1 MLMRLARLL
10 CGLAFISAVWFA
22 IGAPTAQTQ
31 NAPLSTNQ
39 SALPDVDLRMQTA
52 ASFIEPGGEPNAAI
66 STKPLRLWAARTAL
80 SAASQATPNTIAR
93 RFVQARADAFRLS
106 ASEANTLTV
115 AREYRTEHNGVTHV
129 TLQQAHR
136 GIPVFE
142 GDVTTHIARDG
153 EVIAA
158 SGSLVSRL
166 AETINATAPTL
177 TADQALRIAGD
188 YAAVSSTS
196 LQRQTLVGKATFKAD
211 KYERDVTPELV
222 YFPLTNEATKDAT
235 RLAWQM
241 TLWLRDTPDVYLLV
255 IDAERGSLLYRRNL
269 TNYEQAQNG
278 PRGQVFT
285 GESPRPNLPVIT
297 TNPPTVE
304 RVELPF
310 RPAPFNGRETFT
322 TGDPHFDW
330 WNTRAPNDLI
340 SNNTST
346 YLDRD
351 ASPNQPDAPRLTV
364 TDGIFNFALDLSGTP
379 TGSDNQKSA
388 QANLFYWTNRYH
400 DILYQFGFNEA
411 AGNFQTDNFTF
422 GGRGNDAVLAEAQ
435 DGSGTNN
442 ANFSSPAD
450 GNAGRM
456 QMYLWT
462 GTPQRDGDFDQNVI
476 IHELT
481 HGLSTRLVAG
491 LNGLQGGGMGEGW
504 SDYFGIV
511 LLAKE
516 GDDLN
521 GNYAVGQYATGNYTR
536 GIRRF
541 PYSTNTSVYP
551 YNYGDVKLTNGVH
564 PTGEIWCNTLLEMRA
579 ALIRQY
585 GFQEG
590 QRQSIQ
596 LVVDGMKLSPRT
608 PSFVD
613 ARNGILLAD
622 KVNNGGANQCLLWQA
637 FGKRGLGYLTES
649 LSANDNFP
657 LENFDAPPACNPAG
671 TLTLD
676 RKSYLSGETVRV
688 SLGDRNVTGT
698 VRVKVV
704 SLPSGDEETYTLTP
718 DTVFNGAY
726 NGAIRISNSAVQ
738 KGDGIVQ
745 ASLTA
750 RDRLRVSYEDVDNGA
765 GAAQTIVK
773 EFLLAGENRL
783 YEDDFESGN
792 RGWLPMEI
800 TSTWAL
806 TNTRAAS
813 GVTSF
818 TDSPGANYPN
828 NASYSLLSPR
838 FDFSRMDG
846 VTLAFTHSYAFENLF
861 DYGFVEAST
870 DDGATWRRMASYTGT
885 LAAFTPARVSL
896 DGFAGMNNVRLRFR
910 IESDPGTV
918 GDGWYVDDIRVIG
931 RQSDVAALPPNAAYA
946 PVITE
951 AVNAFGAPAGGNTVR
966 IIGANFSESADTT
979 VFFGAR
985 AATNVTVLGQ
995 GVLTCTVPAATALG
1009 AVTIRLDNR
1018 FGSAQLV
1025 NGYLYYQSSIT
1036 PATPTV
1042 SSLTPE
1048 AGSVRGGTVV
1058 TVLGNNFT
1066 PDTRLQFGT
1075 LAVTTPQFITSQMLR
1090 VTTPAATTNGAV
1102 NVLVSHGLNLLATL
1116 PNAFNY
1122 NAPTPPMVDLLS
1134 PNGGEQI
1141 FTGTTITVR
1150 WRSRDNRALTRHR
1163 VELHTGEGAA
1173 RRKVVDLATELPGSA
1188 QSFNWNVSTGLVAGT
1203 SFTLRVAAL
1212 DDEGAETEAFSS
1224 SVFSLA
1230 RRWQAASAIAQSVQR
1245 PAVTSDGQNLFVFGG
1260 RAGTASSATIAT
1272 AQRLRLDQT
1281 PPTVEPLAAMPVGLN
1296 AADAAY
1302 LNGKIYIAGG
1312 LNAQVAIEQTLF
1324 VYDVATNAWT
1334 TAAAPPT
1341 DDFLYALVA
1350 DPVRNALYRIGG
1362 LGFVSNAAA
1371 RSVWRYTP
1379 QTDRWDEMPPMT
1391 TPRSAHEAALINGKL
1406 YVCGGAATTEVFDFD
1421 AQRWTTLANIPVP
1434 RQYSLNGLAQ
1444 TANGRALWLIAG
1456 GETLTSTT
1464 PLGDVMAYDLA
1475 NNRWFPLD
1483 GSFGLITARSL
1494 TAGTTI
1500 NNQLYAVAGFNGAA
1514 NIASVERLPLN
1525 NLVVMNPN
1533 TPPLLVTPATTLA
1546 FVGQEISFEVNGYDP
1561 MRDNALTL
1569 TAQNLPTGATFAS
1582 TSNSDGSVTGRFR
1595 WTPSAEVANRD
1606 ATISF
1611 TVSDG
1616 QLSDTRAIT
1625 LRVKNAAPL
1634 AAVNAANYRAG
1645 QVAAEQICAAF
1656 AANLGTSTSLAQTL
1670 PLPGTLGGTTVTV
1683 NGIAAQLFFVS
1694 PTQINFLMPP
1704 AVGLGSAQV
1713 VIRTAQEVY
1722 SVGTVEVV
1730 PSVPAIF
1737 TNNAQGSGAAAAL
1750 ATPDGATYQ
1759 SAPFDITI
1767 GGRPNYLL
1775 LFATGIRRATTE
1787 FPNDGNGIAETVR
1800 ATIEGQSANVIYAGA
1815 QGSLVGLDQ
1824 LNIEFPPSLAGRGAR
1839 DVEVV
1844 ITVSGVEANRVTV
1857 RIK

>member
-1 MLMRLARLL
+1 MNQRTFYFLSALGLCLLA
-10 CGLAFISAVWFA
+10 CGWFV
-22 IGAPTAQTQ
+22 TSVVQSQT
-31 NAPLSTNQ
+31 SDNQ
-39 SALPDVDLRMQTA
+39 TPRALPDFDLRNDRA
-52 ASFIEPGGEPNAAI
+52 NYVDE
-66 STKPLRLWAARTAL
+66 
-80 SAASQATPNTIAR
+80 SQASKKLWSLQTRLSQGSVAIPNNIAR
-93 RFVQARADAFRLS
+93 RFVQTHNDAFGLS
-106 ASEANTLTV
+106 ASEANALTV

-129 TLQQAHR
+129 TLQQTLQEAHR
-136 GIPVFE
+136 AIPVFE
-142 GDVTTHIARDG
+142 GDVTTHIARNG

-158 SGSLVSRL
+158 SGSLISRL
-166 AETINATAPTL
+166 AQTINATEPTL
-177 TADQALRIAGD
+177 TAEQALRIAAD
-188 YAAVSSTS
+188 YAAVTPSP
-196 LQRQTLVGKATFKAD
+196 LQRQTLAGKTTFKAD
-211 KYERDVTPELV
+211 KYERDVAPELV
-222 YFPLTNEATKDAT
+222 YFPLAAEAT

-269 TNYEQAQNG
+269 TNYEQVQPSG

-285 GESPRPNLPVIT
+285 GESPRPNLPVVT
-297 TNPPTVE
+297 TTPATVE

-310 RPAPFNGRETFT
+310 RPTPFNGRETFT
-322 TGDPHFDW
+322 MGDPHYDW
-330 WNTRAPNDLI
+330 WNTKAPNDLI

-351 ASPNQPDAPRLTV
+351 ASPNQPDSPRLTV
-364 TDGIFNFALDLSGTP
+364 TDGLFNFPLDLSLAP
-379 TGSDNQKSA
+379 TTNDYQKAA
-388 QANLFYWTNRYH
+388 QANVFYWVNRYH
-400 DILYQFGFNEA
+400 DILYQFGFTEA

-422 GGRGNDAVLAEAQ
+422 GGRGNDAVNAEVQ

-442 ANFSSPAD
+442 ANFSTPAD
-450 GNAGRM
+450 GGAGRM

-462 GTPQRDGDFDQNVI
+462 GNPQRDGDFDQGVV

-481 HGLSTRLVAG
+481 HGLSSRLIAG
-491 LNGLQGGGMGEGW
+491 LGGVQGGGMGEGW

-516 GDDLN
+516 GDDLD
-521 GNYAVGQYATGNYTR
+521 GSYAVGQYATGNYTR

-541 PYSTNTSVYP
+541 PYSTNPNVYP
-551 YNYGDVKLTNGVH
+551 YNYGEVKLTGVVH

-579 ALIRQY
+579 QLIRHH

-596 LVVDGMKLSPRT
+596 LVVDGMKLSPRS

-637 FGKRGLGYLTES
+637 FSKRGLGYQTES

-657 LENFDAPPACNPAG
+657 IENFDAPPACHPTG

-676 RKSYLSGETVRV
+676 RKSYLSGETMRV
-688 SLGDRNVTGT
+688 SLGDRNATGA
-698 VRVKVV
+698 VRVRVT
-704 SLPSGDEETYTLTP
+704 SLPSGDEETFTLTP
-718 DTVFNGAY
+718 DATFNGAF
-726 NGAIRISNSAVQ
+726 NGAVRISNSAMQ

-750 RDRLRVSYEDVDNGA
+750 RDKLRVSYEDADNGA
-765 GAAQTIVK
+765 GVASTITK
-773 EFLLAGENRL
+773 EFSLAGENRL
-783 YEDDFESGN
+783 YEDDLEGGN
-792 RGWLPMEI
+792 RGWLPMEAS
-800 TSTWAL
+800 STWAL

-813 GVTSF
+813 GTTSF

-846 VTLAFTHSYAFENLF
+846 ATLAFSHSYAFENLF

-870 DDGATWRRMASYTGT
+870 DDGTTWRRMAAYTGT
-885 LAAFTPARVSL
+885 LASFTPARVSL
-896 DGFAGMNNVRLRFR
+896 DGLAGMPNVRLRLR
-910 IESDPGTV
+910 VQSDPGTV
-918 GDGWYVDDIRVIG
+918 GDGWFIDDIRVIG

-951 AVNAFGAPAGGNTVR
+951 GVNAFGALAGGNTVR
-966 IIGANFSESADTT
+966 IIGANFSDSADTT

-985 AATNVTVLGQ
+985 PATNVTVLGQ
-995 GVLTCTVPAATALG
+995 GVLTCIAPASAQPV

-1025 NGYLYYQSSIT
+1025 NGYLYYQAGGT
-1036 PATPTV
+1036 PTAPTV
-1042 SSLTPE
+1042 SSLTPD
-1048 AGSVRGGTVV
+1048 AGSARGGTVV

-1066 PDTRLQFGT
+1066 PETRLQFGT

-1090 VTTPAATTNGAV
+1090 VTTPAATANGAV
-1102 NVLVSHGLNLLATL
+1102 NVLVSQGLNLLATL
-1116 PNAFNY
+1116 PNAFTY
-1122 NAPTPPMVDLLS
+1122 HAPTPPTIELLS
-1134 PNGGEQI
+1134 PTGGEQI

-1150 WRSRDNRALTRHR
+1150 WRSRDNRSLIRHR
-1163 VELHTGEGAA
+1163 VELHSGEGTA

-1188 QSFNWNVSTGLVAGT
+1188 QSFNWNVSTGLAAGT
-1203 SFTLRVAAL
+1203 SYTLRVTAL

-1224 SVFSLA
+1224 NVFSLA
-1230 RRWQAASAIAQSVQR
+1230 RRWQTSGAIAQSVQR
-1245 PAVTSDGQNLFVFGG
+1245 PAVTSDGQNLFIFGG
-1260 RAGTASSATIAT
+1260 RTGTASGSTIGT

-1281 PPTVEPLAAMPVGLN
+1281 PPTAEPLAAMPVGLN

-1312 LNAQVAIEQTLF
+1312 INPQVTFEQKLF
-1324 VYDVATNAWT
+1324 VYDVTTNAWS
-1334 TAAAPPT
+1334 TAAAPP
-1341 DDFLYALVA
+1341 DDLYLYSLVA
-1350 DPVRNALYRIGG
+1350 DPVRNVLYQTGGIG
-1362 LGFVSNAAA
+1362 FDSNANSRRA
-1371 RSVWRYTP
+1371 WRYTP
-1379 QTDRWDEMPPMT
+1379 QSDRWDELPPMT
-1391 TPRSAHEAALINGKL
+1391 TARFAHEAALINGKL
-1406 YVCGGAATTEVFDFD
+1406 YVCGGSASTEVFDFD
-1421 AQRWTTLANIPVP
+1421 AQRWTTLANFPAP
-1434 RQYSLNGLAQ
+1434 RQYSINALAQ
-1444 TANGRALWLIAG
+1444 TADGRALWLIAG
-1456 GETLTSTT
+1456 GELLTSTT

-1494 TAGTTI
+1494 TAGVTI
-1500 NNQLYAVAGFNGAA
+1500 NNQLYAVAGFTGAT
-1514 NIASVERLPLN
+1514 NLTSVERLPLN
-1525 NLVVMNPN
+1525 NLAVMSQNQ
-1533 TPPLLVTPATTLA
+1533 PPLLVTPATTLA

-1561 MRDNALTL
+1561 MRDSALTL
-1569 TAQNLPTGATFAS
+1569 TAQNLPPGTFIF
-1582 TSNSDGSVTGRFR
+1582 NIFPNNDGSVTGSVR
-1595 WTPSAEVANRD
+1595 WTPTASDANRD
-1606 ATISF
+1606 YTISF
-1611 TVSDG
+1611 TISDG
-1616 QLSDTRAIT
+1616 QLSDTRAVT

-1634 AAVNAANYRAG
+1634 AAVNAASYRAV
-1645 QVAAEQICAAF
+1645 QVAAEQICSAF
-1656 AANLGTSTSLAQTL
+1656 AANLGTQTSIAQTL
-1670 PLPGTLGGTTVTV
+1670 PLPATLGGTTVTV
-1683 NGIAAQLFFVS
+1683 NGLAAPLFFVS

-1713 VIRTAQEVY
+1713 VIRTAQDVY

-1737 TNNAQGSGAAAAL
+1737 TNNAQGTGAAAAM
-1750 ATPDGATYQ
+1750 ATPDGATFQ

-1787 FPNDGNGIAETVR
+1787 FPNDTNGVAETVR
-1800 ATIEGQSANVIYAGA
+1800 ATIEGQPANVLYAGA

-1824 LNIEFPPSLAGRGAR
+1824 LNIEFPASLAGRGAR

-1844 ITVSGVEANRVTV
+1844 VSVNGVEANRVTV
-1857 RIK
+1857 RVK

>member
-1 MLMRLARLL
+1 MLVAVGFWWAVARST
-10 CGLAFISAVWFA
+10 SAQNDSVSL
-22 IGAPTAQTQ
+22 QT
-31 NAPLSTNQ
+31 S
-39 SALPDVDLRMQTA
+39 LPDFDLRQPVTNDNTSANHEAAKKLWGLQT
-52 ASFIEPGGEPNAAI
+52 
-66 STKPLRLWAARTAL
+66 RLSQN
-80 SAASQATPNTIAR
+80 SAAAPNTIAR
-93 RFVQARADAFRLS
+93 RFVQMRSDAFRLS
-106 ASEANTLTV
+106 ASEANALTV
-115 AREYRTEHNGVTHV
+115 AREYRTEHNGLTHV
-129 TLQQAHR
+129 TLQQTLQEAHR
-136 GIPVFE
+136 AIPVFE
-142 GDVTTHIARDG
+142 GDVTTHIARNG

-166 AETINATAPTL
+166 AESINTTEPAL
-177 TADQALRIAGD
+177 TAEQALRVAAD
-188 YAAVSSTS
+188 YAAVGTTS
-196 LQRQTLVGKATFKAD
+196 LQRQTLAGKTIFKAE

-222 YFPLTNEATKDAT
+222 YFPLTTEATPNAT

-269 TNYEQAQNG
+269 TNYEQANYEQAQNG

-285 GESPRPNLPVIT
+285 GESPRPNLPVAT
-297 TNPPTVE
+297 TNPATIE

-310 RPAPFNGRETFT
+310 RAAPFNSRETFT
-322 TGDPHFDW
+322 TGDPHYDW
-330 WNTRAPNDLI
+330 WNAKAPNDLI

-351 ASPNQPDAPRLTV
+351 ATPNQPDQPRLTV
-364 TDGIFNFALDLSGTP
+364 TDGLFNFPLDLSLAP
-379 TGSDNQKSA
+379 TTGDYQKAA

-422 GGRGNDAVLAEAQ
+422 GGRGSDAVLAEAQ

-442 ANFSSPAD
+442 ANFSTPAD

-462 GTPQRDGDFDQNVI
+462 GTPQRDGDFDQGIV

-481 HGLSTRLVAG
+481 HGLSNRLVAG
-491 LNGLQGGGMGEGW
+491 LSGVQGGGMGEGW

-521 GNYAVGQYATGNYTR
+521 GSYAVGQYATGNYTR

-541 PYSTNTSVYP
+541 PYSSNTSVYP
-551 YNYGDVKLTNGVH
+551 YNYGDVRLTSAVH
-564 PTGEIWCNTLLEMRA
+564 PTGEIWCNALLEMRA
-579 ALIRQY
+579 QLIRQY

-596 LVVDGMKLSPRT
+596 LVVDGMKLSPRS

-657 LENFDAPPACNPAG
+657 IESFDAPPACNPAG

-676 RKSYLSGETVRV
+676 RKSYLSGETMRV
-688 SLGDRNVTGT
+688 SLGDRNATGT
-698 VRVKVV
+698 VRVRVV

-718 DTVFNGAY
+718 DAVFNGAY
-726 NGAIRISNSAVQ
+726 NGSARISNSAVQ
-738 KGDGIVQ
+738 KGDGVVQ

-750 RDRLRVSYEDVDNGA
+750 RDRLRVSYEDADNGA
-765 GAAQTIVK
+765 GAASTITK
-773 EFLLAGENRL
+773 EFSLAGENRL

-792 RGWLPMEI
+792 RGWLPMEAS
-800 TSTWAL
+800 STWAL
-806 TNTRAAS
+806 TTTRAAS
-813 GVTSF
+813 GTTSF
-818 TDSPGANYPN
+818 TDSPGASYPN

-861 DYGFVEAST
+861 DYGFVDSSI
-870 DDGATWRRMASYTGT
+870 DDGATWRRMAAYTGT

-896 DGFAGMNNVRLRFR
+896 DGLAGASNVRLRLR
-910 IESDPGTV
+910 VQSDLGTV
-918 GDGWYVDDIRVIG
+918 ADGWYVDDIRVIG
-931 RQSDVAALPPNAAYA
+931 RQSDIAALPPNAAYA

-951 AVNAFGAPAGGNTVR
+951 AVNAFGTLAGGNTVR
-966 IIGANFSESADTT
+966 ILGANFSESADTT
-979 VFFGAR
+979 VWFGAR

-995 GVLTCTVPAATALG
+995 GVLTCTVPAATAPG
-1009 AVTIRLDNR
+1009 AITIRLENR

-1025 NGYLYYQSSIT
+1025 NGYLYYQST
-1036 PATPTV
+1036 ATPSAVTV

-1066 PDTRLQFGT
+1066 PETRLQFGT
-1075 LAVTTPQFITSQMLR
+1075 LTAATPQFISSQMLR
-1090 VTTPAATTNGAV
+1090 VTTPAATANGAV

-1116 PNAFNY
+1116 PNAY
-1122 NAPTPPMVDLLS
+1122 SYHAPTPPALTLLA

-1141 FTGTTITVR
+1141 FTGTTLTVR
-1150 WRSRDNRALTRHR
+1150 WRSSDNRALTRHR

-1173 RRKVVDLATELPGSA
+1173 RRKVTDLATELPGSA
-1188 QSFNWNVSTGLVAGT
+1188 QSFNWNISTGLAAGT
-1203 SFTLRVAAL
+1203 SYALRVTAL
-1212 DDEGAETEAFSS
+1212 DDEGAETEAFSTTA
-1224 SVFSLA
+1224 FALA
-1230 RRWQAASAIAQSVQR
+1230 RRWQAVGTIAQSVQR

-1260 RAGTASSATIAT
+1260 RTGTASSTTIAT
-1272 AQRLRLDQT
+1272 AQRFRLDQT
-1281 PPTVEPLAAMPVGLN
+1281 PPVSEPLAAMPVGLN
-1296 AADAAY
+1296 AAEAAY

-1312 LNAQVAIEQTLF
+1312 INQQITIEQKLF
-1324 VYDVATNAWT
+1324 VYDVAANSWT
-1334 TAAAPPT
+1334 TAAPPPT
-1341 DDFLYALVA
+1341 DVFLYALVA
-1350 DPVRNALYRIGG
+1350 DPVRNVLYQIGG
-1362 LGFVSNAAA
+1362 IGFDSNANS
-1371 RSVWRYTP
+1371 RRGWRYTP
-1379 QTDRWDEMPPMT
+1379 QTDQWDELPSMT
-1391 TPRSAHEAALINGKL
+1391 TARLAHEAALINGKL
-1406 YVCGGAATTEVFDFD
+1406 YVCGGAASTEVFDFD
-1421 AQRWTTLANIPVP
+1421 AQRWTTLANLPVA
-1434 RQYSLNGLAQ
+1434 RQYAVNGLAQ
-1444 TANGRALWLIAG
+1444 TADGRALWLIAG
-1456 GETLTSTT
+1456 GELLTSTT

-1500 NNQLYAVAGFNGAA
+1500 NNALYAVAGFTGTTNL
-1514 NIASVERLPLN
+1514 ASVERLPLN
-1525 NLVVMNPN
+1525 NLTVMNPN
-1533 TPPLLVTPATTLA
+1533 QPPLLVTPQSSLA

-1569 TAQNLPTGATFAS
+1569 AAQNLPTGATFDS
-1582 TSNSDGSVTGRFR
+1582 TANSANNYGSVTGRLR
-1595 WTPSAEVANRD
+1595 WTPSAAGE
-1606 ATISF
+1606 ATINF

-1634 AAVNAANYRAG
+1634 AAVNAASYRAG
-1645 QVAAEQICAAF
+1645 SVAAEQICSAF
-1656 AANLGTSTSLAQTL
+1656 AANLGTQTAIAQTL
-1670 PLPGTLGGTTVTV
+1670 PLPATLAGTTVTV

-1694 PTQINFLMPP
+1694 PLQINFLLPP
-1704 AVGLGSAQV
+1704 AVGLGTAQV
-1713 VIRTAQEVY
+1713 VIRTAQDVY

-1730 PSVPAIF
+1730 PSLPAVF
-1737 TNNAQGSGAAAAL
+1737 TNNAQGTGAAAAL
-1750 ATPDGATYQ
+1750 ATPDGVTYQ

-1767 GGRPNYLL
+1767 GGRPNFLL

-1787 FPNDGNGIAETVR
+1787 FPNDGNGVAETVR
-1800 ATIEGQSANVIYAGA
+1800 ATIEGQSANVLYAGA

-1824 LNIEFPPSLAGRGAR
+1824 LNLEFPASLAGRGER
-1839 DVEVV
+1839 EVEVV
-1844 ITVSGVEANRVTV
+1844 ITVNGVEANRVTV
-1857 RIK
+1857 RVK